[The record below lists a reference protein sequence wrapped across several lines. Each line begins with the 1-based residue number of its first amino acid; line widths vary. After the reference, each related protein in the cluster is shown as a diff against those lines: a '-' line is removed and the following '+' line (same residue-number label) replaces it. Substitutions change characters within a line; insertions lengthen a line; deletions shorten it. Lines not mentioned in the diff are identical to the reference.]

1 MRITVN
7 ETGRRE
13 YYDEVLYVASNY
25 KRFQKKVLL
34 LKMLHLE

>member
-25 KRFQKKVLL
+25 I
-34 LKMLHLE
+34 